1 MDIKKLLLDIVTFNF
16 TDLKK
21 RWDKLLRRFRR
32 QFLYNEINKPLPQ
45 DIPIIINNRDRY
57 RYLKQVIDR
66 CEEIGLTNIII
77 LDNDSTYPPL
87 LEYYK
92 TTAHKVIRTGRNG
105 GPRAIWSSEE
115 TKTYLSNYYIYT
127 DPDVMPD
134 LSVTLS
140 CIENMLSTLQA
151 NKGLEKIGLGLHI
164 DDLPDHFDL
173 KQEVISWEKQF
184 HVNEINE
191 RYFKAP
197 VDTTFALYAPYQ
209 QGGGECAAYRTRA
222 PYLAKHLPWY
232 ENTALPHEEDVYYR
246 EHAKPADSHWTQRMN
261 ER

>member
-1 MDIKKLLLDIVTFNF
+1 MDIKKLLRDIVTFNF

-21 RWDKLLRRFRR
+21 RWDKLKRLMRR
-32 QFLYNEINKPLPQ
+32 QFLYSKKNKPKPQ
-45 DIPIIINNRDRY
+45 DIPVIINNRDRY
-57 RYLKQVIDR
+57 RYLKQVIER
-66 CEEIGLTNIII
+66 CEEIGFSNIII
-77 LDNDSTYPPL
+77 LDNDSTYPQL

-92 TTAHKVIRTGRNG
+92 TIRHKVIRTGRNG
-105 GPRAIWSSEE
+105 GPRAIWNNPE
-115 TKTYLSNYYIYT
+115 TKPYLSNYYIYT
-127 DPDVMPD
+127 DPDVLPD
-134 LSVTLS
+134 SAVSLS
-140 CIENMLSTLQA
+140 CVEDMLHTLEA

-164 DDLPDHFDL
+164 DDLPDHFEL

-184 HVNEINE
+184 HEAVVNE

-209 QGGGECAAYRTRA
+209 IGGGECAAYRTRA

-232 ENTALPHEEDVYYR
+232 ENTAQPHEEDIYYR